1 MGNMTASL
9 PEEPQP
15 FGYFDVV
22 AQVVVCAA
30 VVLVF
35 ATFRDYGVPWDAQGE
50 AQYGELLIRFY
61 TSGFRD
67 HSAFNFVNFRFYGG
81 GFELPAALLARIS
94 PFAVHETRHLF
105 CALLGVLGLAATWRL
120 ARKLGGPR
128 AGALAAGMLLL
139 NPAWYGHGFINA
151 RDVPFGAGMATS
163 LLWTVHALEELPRI
177 RWRTRIAL
185 GVVIGLTVSVRVGG
199 GLAVLFLC
207 VPIALWLLGR
217 IRSSASRPLAAR
229 EVTQI
234 AGALLSIGAVA
245 YAVMIVFWPWAAQ
258 SPLNPLRALQMFS
271 RFPFDANV
279 LFEGAL
285 VPARDLPASYLPV
298 QFLVRSPESLLVGLA
313 IAAALGGIAL
323 RGGLGRLLELP
334 RLQVVAVCFAALFPF
349 AYFVAMRPVAYN
361 GMRHFL
367 FVVPPLTVLAAL
379 AFDRALQIKVPAF
392 RSAVALGLALAA
404 LSQVSSLIRLHPDQ
418 YTYFNWLTG
427 GTRGAH
433 GRYELDYW
441 GTSLEEATDL
451 LVDELEDDIS
461 RPAAHR
467 PYKVYVCGNVWSA
480 SAFFPKWMVP
490 VERIEQAEFQIAID
504 NFFCKHAAGSRRIAE
519 VERSGAVLS
528 YVEDLRPA
536 HRAPGDRFEQ
546 SSAKIHASGQGRVQV
561 R

>member
-1 MGNMTASL
+1 MGNMAASL
-9 PEEPQP
+9 PEKPQP

-22 AQVVVCAA
+22 ARVVLCAA
-30 VVLVF
+30 VVVVC

-50 AQYGELLIRFY
+50 AEYGALLIRFY
-61 TSGFRD
+61 TSGFQD

-81 GFELPAALLARIS
+81 GFELPAALLARVS
-94 PFAVHETRHLF
+94 PFSVYETRHLF
-105 CALLGVLGLAATWRL
+105 CALLGVLGIAATWRL

-128 AGALAAGMLLL
+128 AGALAAGMLSL
-139 NPAWYGHGFINA
+139 NPAWYGNGFINA
-151 RDVPFGAGMATS
+151 RDVPFGAGMVTS
-163 LLWTVHALEELPRI
+163 LLLTIRALEELPRI
-177 RWRTRIAL
+177 RGRTRIAL

-199 GLAVLFLC
+199 VLAILFSC

-217 IRSSASRPLAAR
+217 IRSSASREVVAR
-229 EVTQI
+229 EVVQI
-234 AGALLSIGAVA
+234 AGALLAIGAVA

-285 VPARDLPASYLPV
+285 VPARNLPASYLPV
-298 QFLVRSPESLLVGLA
+298 QFLLRSPESLLVGLA
-313 IAAALGGIAL
+313 IAAAIGCFAL

-334 RLQVVAVCFAALFPF
+334 RLQLVAVCFAALFPF
-349 AYFVAMRPVAYN
+349 AYFVVMRPVAYN

-367 FVVPPLTVLAAL
+367 FVIPPLSVLAAL
-379 AFDRALQIKVPAF
+379 AFDRALQVELPTL

-404 LSQVSSLIRLHPDQ
+404 LSQTGSLIRLHPDQ
-418 YTYFNWLTG
+418 YTYFNRLAG

-451 LVDELEDDIS
+451 LVGELEDDIP

-480 SAFFPKWMVP
+480 STFFPKWLVP
-490 VERIEQAEFQIAID
+490 VEHIEQAEFQIAID
-504 NFFCKHAAGSRRIAE
+504 NFFCKHAAGGRRIAE
-519 VERSGAVLS
+519 VEREGAVLS

-536 HRAPGDRFEQ
+536 RRAPGDRFEQ
-546 SSAKIHASGQGRVQV
+546 SSAKFRASGQGRLQV